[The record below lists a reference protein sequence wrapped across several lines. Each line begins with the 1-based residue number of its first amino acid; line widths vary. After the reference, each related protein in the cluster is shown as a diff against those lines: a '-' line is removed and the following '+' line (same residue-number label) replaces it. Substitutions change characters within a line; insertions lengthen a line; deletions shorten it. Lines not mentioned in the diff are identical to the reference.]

1 MDPLHVIIQALKI
14 VINLITDFLLAI
26 IIVGFMIFILLFVI
40 VSRPSQG
47 YELVFQRGVPPFVA
61 PVNWGLR

>member
-1 MDPLHVIIQALKI
+1 MDPLHVIVQALKV

-26 IIVGFMIFILLFVI
+26 IIVGFMIFILLFVV

-47 YELVFQRGVPPFVA
+47 YELVFQRGVPPSVA
-61 PVNWGLR
+61 PVNRGL

>member
-1 MDPLHVIIQALKI
+1 MDPLRVIIQALKI
-14 VINLITDFLLAI
+14 VISLITDFLLAI

-47 YELVFQRGVPPFVA
+47 YELVFQRGVPPFIA
-61 PVNWGLR
+61 PVDWGL

>member
-14 VINLITDFLLAI
+14 VISLITDFLLAI
-26 IIVGFMIFILLFVI
+26 IIVGLMIFILLFVV

-47 YELVFQRGVPPFVA
+47 YELVFQRGVPPFIA
-61 PVNWGLR
+61 PINWGL

>member
-1 MDPLHVIIQALKI
+1 MDPLHVIVQALKV

-26 IIVGFMIFILLFVI
+26 IIVGFMIFILLFVV

-61 PVNWGLR
+61 PIRWGL

>member
-1 MDPLHVIIQALKI
+1 MDPLRVIIQALKI
-14 VINLITDFLLAI
+14 VISLITDFLLAI

-61 PVNWGLR
+61 PINWGL

>member
-1 MDPLHVIIQALKI
+1 MDPLHVIVQALKI

-26 IIVGFMIFILLFVI
+26 IIVGFMIFILLFVV

-47 YELVFQRGVPPFVA
+47 YELVSQRGVPPFVA
-61 PVNWGLR
+61 PINWGL

>member
-1 MDPLHVIIQALKI
+1 MNPFHLIIQALKL
-14 VINLITDFLLAI
+14 VVSLITDFLLAI
-26 IIVGFMIFILLFVI
+26 IIVGFMIFILLFVA

-61 PVNWGLR
+61 PINWGL

>member
-1 MDPLHVIIQALKI
+1 MDPLRTIVQALKL
-14 VINLITDFLLAI
+14 VISLITDFLLAI
-26 IIVGFMIFILLFVI
+26 IIVGFMIFILLFVV

-61 PVNWGLR
+61 PINWGL

>member
-26 IIVGFMIFILLFVI
+26 IIVGFMIFILLFVV

-47 YELVFQRGVPPFVA
+47 YELVFQRGVPPFIA
-61 PVNWGLR
+61 PVNWGL

>member
-1 MDPLHVIIQALKI
+1 MDPLQVIIQALKI

-26 IIVGFMIFILLFVI
+26 IIVGAMIFILLFVI

-47 YELVFQRGVPPFVA
+47 HELVFQRGVPPFIA
-61 PVNWGLR
+61 PDTWGL